1 MTATSGFS
9 VGLALTNECNL
20 TCAHCYRD
28 VHDMSRMTLDQVRA
42 ICESLP
48 VRSINLGTGENG
60 LHPQYR
66 EVLAYLRE
74 RGIKTT
80 ITTNGLSVDI
90 LTDDE
95 LRTFHSIEVS
105 IDYPDEDEQD
115 RFRAPGNY
123 RQSLNVLDR
132 CRRLGIPGTI
142 TAVMMSTNHDRLVPI
157 ARLAAEHG
165 ATFRVNVYQA
175 VQTDAFS
182 LSYAQFWAG
191 FRLLFEHT
199 VVIACTEP
207 LVNAIMGLGGISGAG
222 CGNGTV
228 RITARGTVLPCVYW
242 PSRGERLETLLEAGA
257 AIGEARDWQMIHT
270 LPAYCRTCAYVATCQ
285 GGCGSRRR
293 LRGKLDEPDEYCPVV
308 RGDAVV
314 LDWARAVGRDLP
326 KAGSSCTTIVAARV
340 PASDATC

>member
-1 MTATSGFS
+1 MTATTGFS

-28 VHDMSRMTLDQVRA
+28 VLDMSRLSLDTLREVCDA
-42 ICESLP
+42 LP

-60 LHPQYR
+60 LHPEYR
-66 EVLAYLRE
+66 AVLAFLRE

-80 ITTNGLSVDI
+80 ITTNGLSIDI
-90 LTDDE
+90 LSDE
-95 LRTFHSIEVS
+95 DVRTFHSIEVS

-123 RQSLNVLDR
+123 RQSLDVLDR
-132 CRRLGIPGTI
+132 CQRLGIPGTI
-142 TAVMMSTNHDRLVPI
+142 TAVMMSTNHDRLVPV

-175 VQTDAFS
+175 VRSDAFS
-182 LSYAQFWAG
+182 LSYEQFWTG
-191 FRLLFEHT
+191 FQLLFDACD
-199 VVIACTEP
+199 VIAYTEP
-207 LVNAIMGLGGISGAG
+207 LVNAIMGLGGISGSG

-242 PSRGERLETLLEAGA
+242 PSRGERLATLLEVGA
-257 AIGEARDWQMIHT
+257 DIGEYRDWTMIRR
-270 LPAYCRTCAYVATCQ
+270 LPPACQSCTVVDICR

-293 LRGKLDEPDEYCPVV
+293 LRGQLDRPDEYCPIV
-308 RGDAVV
+308 RGDEVI
-314 LDWARAVGRDLP
+314 LNWARAVGRDLP
-326 KAGSSCTTIVAARV
+326 KAGSSCTTILAAR
-340 PASDATC
+340 D